1 MLTWYTLNKEVTS
14 SVKLLNIE
22 IDKETKEIASE
33 DKRRQGIEKNI
44 SKTLEENFYLK
55 MLNDESYKIIQKV
68 RNKITQKYQNYEK
81 DLDSLFIYKQAIK
94 KRVNDEI
101 KINCNFNSRAL
112 EFGRAFKSQK
122 TQRYTNKVTTN
133 NYQIDCLQQIVEN
146 ENNRANQRLEIVR
159 EKTKILKQ
167 LINYE
172 DFAKNTSE
180 GIEINKGI
188 WNLINN

>member
-1 MLTWYTLNKEVTS
+1 M
-14 SVKLLNIE
+14 NIE

-101 KINCNFNSRAL
+101 KINSNFNSRAL